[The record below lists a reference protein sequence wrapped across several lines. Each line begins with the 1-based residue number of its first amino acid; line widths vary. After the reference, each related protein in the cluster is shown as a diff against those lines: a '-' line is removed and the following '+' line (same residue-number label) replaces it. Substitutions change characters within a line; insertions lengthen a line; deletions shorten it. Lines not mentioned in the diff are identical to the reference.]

1 MANVFVFLVQHGACK
16 CGGIL
21 WDLQRCCCWIYGKHK
36 FEKNLF
42 KNRGWLNKGVVTSVH
57 FCDCDRIFFR
67 NLSLSN
73 SRLFWNNLTHLEK
86 YATCVVGKE
95 TPVWK
100 LLSQGICKIQQS
112 KKKKNQINYFIVIE
126 LWEWWECITYISLA
140 SLILQ

>member
-1 MANVFVFLVQHGACK
+1 MANIFVFLVQHGACK

-42 KNRGWLNKGVVTSVH
+42 KIRVWLNKEVVTSVH
-57 FCDCDRIFFR
+57 FCDCDRVFFR

-73 SRLFWNNLTHLEK
+73 SSLFWNNLTHLGK

-112 KKKKNQINYFIVIE
+112 KKKKNQINYFIVVE